1 MKGVTVAVRSLKVAA
16 RGLAVPA
23 RWTYFFRIAASNF
36 VHCLP
41 TAEHFS
47 WV

>member
-1 MKGVTVAVRSLKVAA
+1 MKGVTVTVRSLKIAA
-16 RGLAVPA
+16 RGPAVLA
-23 RWTYFFRIAASNF
+23 RWAYFFRIAASNF

-47 WV
+47 CV